1 MRINILFIF
10 AYLLIYPIHVYA
22 YIGPGA
28 GFGVIAS
35 LLGIFGSIFLFI
47 FAILYYPIK
56 RYILKRKSKK
66 KIKKKI
72 S

>member
-1 MRINILFIF
+1 MRINIFFIF
-10 AYLLIYPIHVYA
+10 AYLLIYPIYVHA

-35 LLGIFGSIFLFI
+35 LLGIFGSIFLLI

-56 RYILKRKSKK
+56 RYYLKRKSKK